1 MKNPIFVVSLVL
13 LLCFTISC
21 QNKAEKTELE
31 KFRTQAKLE
40 EQNKALMLR
49 AVEEWNKGSN
59 EFFMDNAV
67 PDYAYYSPSGKA
79 KPMSREEVDENFKT
93 TKKRFPDL
101 RFTIEELVAEGDKL
115 ATRFSF
121 TGTHQGEF
129 MGIPATGN
137 RIEVSGLIISLIK
150 NGKFVEDR
158 EETDILGMMM
168 QLGMELKP
176 KEAEKK

>member
-1 MKNPIFVVSLVL
+1 MKNPLLAVSLVL
-13 LLCFTISC
+13 LLCFAFGC
-21 QNKAEKTELE
+21 QNKAEKAELE
-31 KFRTQAKLE
+31 KFRAQAKVE

-49 AVEEWNKGSN
+49 AIEEWNKGSN

-67 PDYAYYSPSGKA
+67 PDYAYYSPSGKP

-93 TKKRFPDL
+93 MMKGFPDL

-115 ATRFSF
+115 TARFSF

-158 EETDILGMMM
+158 EETDILGMM
-168 QLGMELKP
+168 QQFGMELKP
-176 KEAEKK
+176 KEVKK

>member
-1 MKNPIFVVSLVL
+1 MKKPILVVALVL
-13 LLCFTISC
+13 LLCFVFGC
-21 QNKAEKTELE
+21 QNKAEKAELE
-31 KFRTQAKLE
+31 KFRTQTKLE

-49 AVEEWNKGSN
+49 AIEEWNKGSN

-67 PDYAYYSPSGKA
+67 PDYAYYSPSGKP

-93 TKKRFPDL
+93 MMKGFPDL
-101 RFTIEELVAEGDKL
+101 RFAIEELVAEGDKL
-115 ATRFSF
+115 TARFSF

-168 QLGMELKP
+168 QLGMELRP
-176 KEAEKK
+176 KEVKK

>member
-1 MKNPIFVVSLVL
+1 MKKLLCVIPLAV
-13 LLCFTISC
+13 LLCFTFAC
-21 QNKAEKTELE
+21 QNEAEKVELE
-31 KFRTQAKLE
+31 KFRTQAKVE

-49 AVEEWNKGSN
+49 AVEEWNTGSN
-59 EFFMDNAV
+59 QFFMDNAV
-67 PDYAYYSPSGKA
+67 PDYAYYSPSGKP

-93 TKKRFPDL
+93 MMKGFPDL

-168 QLGMELKP
+168 QLGMELRP
-176 KEAEKK
+176 KEVKK